1 MDARN
6 LNDCHNCTDC
16 DLAATRQRVVI
27 SRGSPTA
34 RLMLIGEA
42 PGAREDAL
50 GEPFVGRS
58 GQLLD
63 RLLMDAGFDLQHDL
77 YICNAVKCR
86 PPQNRRPKR
95 SELLAC
101 RPWLDLQIASI
112 NPEVIVLIGAT
123 AVEAI
128 LGIKGGMTQLR
139 GQWRSWDGRAVMPIF
154 HPSFLLR
161 NPTRAADGPTAL
173 TCGDL
178 AAVQRRLC
186 ER

>member
-1 MDARN
+1 MRN
-6 LNDCHNCTDC
+6 LNDCHNCTAC
-16 DLAATRQRVVI
+16 DLASTRQRVVI

-63 RLLMDAGFDLQHDL
+63 RLLEDTGFDLQHDL

-101 RPWLDLQIASI
+101 RWM
-112 NPEVIVLIGAT
+112 
-123 AVEAI
+123 VEASETA
-128 LGIKGGMTQLR
+128 LPGSAERLR
-139 GQWRSWDGRAVMPIF
+139 AFNQSRAVW
-154 HPSFLLR
+154 R
-161 NPTRAADGPTAL
+161 EAASAARRVAASECTAL
-173 TCGDL
+173 GRLQEPFLGRCFQVLMFASSCCLGTTK
-178 AAVQRRLC
+178 QR
-186 ER
+186 

>member
-95 SELLAC
+95 SERCLPAALA
-101 RPWLDLQIASI
+101 RPSDRQHQS
-112 NPEVIVLIGAT
+112 
-123 AVEAI
+123 
-128 LGIKGGMTQLR
+128 GGDR
-139 GQWRSWDGRAVMPIF
+139 VDWRHS
-154 HPSFLLR
+154 
-161 NPTRAADGPTAL
+161 
-173 TCGDL
+173 C
-178 AAVQRRLC
+178 
-186 ER
+186 